1 MSNPVSDA
9 LVFVRALEPTVGFG
23 QQANSGA
30 GGLPLRRLFNF
41 TVNNG
46 LRIGLRAG
54 QIVYVQGV
62 APPAASSSR
71 ACCGAN
77 ETLQEPTARS
87 LCEDLMPSY
96 KAPVDDVHFLL
107 NDVFQFDNYNNLRGF
122 SDATVDVREAIVSEA
137 AKFAEEVL
145 QPLNRTGDLEGC
157 TRHDDGR
164 VTTPTGFKEAFH
176 RLAEGGWLGLVAPP
190 EFGGQGLPQTL
201 SQVVTEFLISS
212 NMAFSMYS
220 GLTQGAM
227 AALLVHGTDAQ
238 KKTFIPRMVEG
249 KWAGTMN
256 LTEPHCGT
264 DLGLLR
270 TKAVKQADGSY
281 KISGTKIFISGGE
294 QDLTENI
301 VHLVLA
307 RIEGA
312 PAGVRGIS
320 LFVVPKV
327 LVYADG
333 SLGAK
338 NGVSC
343 GSIEHKMGIHG
354 NSTCVMNYDNATGW
368 LVGEENKG
376 LNAMFVMMNE
386 ARLAV
391 GVQGLA
397 QSEVAYQNAVAYARD
412 RLQGRA
418 LSGPKEPDKPADPI
432 IVHPDVRRTL
442 LTIRAFN
449 EAARAMVVWMSLKA
463 DVAHRSGD
471 AKEREAADDMMG
483 LLTPVLKGVV
493 TDVGFANTVSAQQ
506 IYGGHGYIAEQGME
520 QFVRDARIAMIY
532 EGANGIQALD
542 LVGRKLPRDGGRAVT
557 TFFIE
562 VGGFVK
568 DNSADEKMKPYV
580 GPLCTAL
587 SQLQQATQWLMKNG
601 AGNPDNA
608 GAGATDYMY
617 LFALVTF
624 GYMWAR
630 MIKVV
635 QAKLAAGASDA
646 DYLRTKL
653 VTGKFFVERMLPE
666 TALHLSRIQAGASTV
681 MELPAE
687 AF

>member
-1 MSNPVSDA
+1 
-9 LVFVRALEPTVGFG
+9 
-23 QQANSGA
+23 
-30 GGLPLRRLFNF
+30 
-41 TVNNG
+41 
-46 LRIGLRAG
+46 
-54 QIVYVQGV
+54 
-62 APPAASSSR
+62 
-71 ACCGAN
+71 
-77 ETLQEPTARS
+77 
-87 LCEDLMPSY
+87 MPSY
-96 KAPVDDVHFLL
+96 KAPVEDVHFLL

-122 SDATVDVREAIVSEA
+122 SDATADVREAIIGEA
-137 AKFAEEVL
+137 AKLAEEVL
-145 QPLNRTGDLEGC
+145 QPLNRVGDLEGC

-164 VTTPTGFKEAFH
+164 VTTPTGFKDAF
-176 RLAEGGWLGLVAPP
+176 RQLADGGWLGLVAPA
-190 EFGGQGLPQTL
+190 EYGGQGLPATL
-201 SQVVTEFLISS
+201 GQVVGEFMISS

-227 AALLVHGTDAQ
+227 AALLAHGTDEQ
-238 KKTFIPRMVEG
+238 KRLFVPRMVAG

-301 VHLVLA
+301 IHLVLA

-312 PAGVRGIS
+312 PSGVRGIS

-327 LVYADG
+327 LVNPDG

-354 NSTCVMNYDNATGW
+354 NATCVMNYDNATGW

-386 ARLAV
+386 ARLGV

-397 QSEVAYQNAVAYARD
+397 QSEVAYQNAVAYAKD

-418 LSGPKEPDKPADPI
+418 LTGAKAPDKPADPI

-442 LTIRAFN
+442 MTIRAFN
-449 EAARAMVVWMSLKA
+449 EAARAMMVWMSLKG

-483 LLTPVLKGVV
+483 LMTPVLKGVL

-506 IYGGHGYIAEQGME
+506 MYGGHGYIAEQGME

-557 TFFIE
+557 AFFTE
-562 VGGFVK
+562 VGAFVK
-568 DNSADEKMKPYV
+568 DNASNDAMKPFV
-580 GPLCTAL
+580 GPLGTAL
-587 SQLQQATQWLMKNG
+587 GHLQQATQWLLKNG
-601 AGNPDNA
+601 AATPDNA
-608 GAGATDYMY
+608 GAAATDYMY
-617 LFALVTF
+617 LFGLVTL
-624 GYMWAR
+624 GYMWGLMVRAA
-630 MIKVV
+630 
-635 QAKLAAGASDA
+635 QAKLAASASEHLNA
-646 DYLRTKL
+646 KL

-666 TALHLSRIQAGASTV
+666 TALHLARIQAGAATV
-681 MELPAE
+681 MELPAD